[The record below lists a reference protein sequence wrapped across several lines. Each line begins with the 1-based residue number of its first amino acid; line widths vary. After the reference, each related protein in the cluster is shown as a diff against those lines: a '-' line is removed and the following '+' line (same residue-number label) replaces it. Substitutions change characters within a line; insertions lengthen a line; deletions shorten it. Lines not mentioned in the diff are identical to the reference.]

1 MSKKIAVYSG
11 TFDPITLGHL
21 DIVTRAATMFD
32 QVIIA
37 VAVAHHKKTL
47 FTLEERIAQVQST
60 CAASKNVTVMPFVGL
75 IVDFCKSNQASII
88 VRGIRNSTDLD
99 YETQMAAMNKK
110 MLASVESV
118 FLLPTSNVQCISS
131 TLVREIAKLGGDVSE
146 MVSSNVRLALLDRA
160 APLASPTSPTSHT

>member
-21 DIVTRAATMFD
+21 DIVTRAAMMFD
-32 QVIIA
+32 EVVIA

-47 FTLEERIAQVQST
+47 FTLEERIALTQTACEGSP
-60 CAASKNVTVMPFVGL
+60 NVTVLPFDGL
-75 IVDFCKSNQASII
+75 VVDFCKAHQASII
-88 VRGIRNSTDLD
+88 VRGIRNGTDLD

-110 MLASVESV
+110 MLQSVESV

-146 MVSSNVRLALLDRA
+146 MVSSNVRVALLERTTPRA
-160 APLASPTSPTSHT
+160 

>member
-32 QVIIA
+32 EVIIA

-47 FTLEERIAQVQST
+47 FTLDERINLTKAACKNST
-60 CAASKNVTVMPFVGL
+60 NVVVVPFDGL
-75 IVDFCKSNQASII
+75 LVDFCKAKNASII

-110 MLASVESV
+110 MLPSVESV

-131 TLVREIAKLGGDVSE
+131 TLVREISKLGGDVSE
-146 MVSSNVRLALLDRA
+146 MVSLNVLTALGQK
-160 APLASPTSPTSHT
+160 

>member
-21 DIVTRAATMFD
+21 DIVTRAAMMFD
-32 QVIIA
+32 EVVIA

-47 FTLEERIAQVQST
+47 FTIEERIALTQTACEGSP
-60 CAASKNVTVMPFVGL
+60 NVTVLSFDGL
-75 IVDFCKSNQASII
+75 VVDFCKAHQASII
-88 VRGIRNSTDLD
+88 VRGIRNGTDLD

-110 MLASVESV
+110 MLQSVESV

-146 MVSSNVRLALLDRA
+146 MVSSNVRVALLERTTSRA
-160 APLASPTSPTSHT
+160 

>member
-21 DIVTRAATMFD
+21 DIVTRAAMMFD
-32 QVIIA
+32 EVVIA

-47 FTLEERIAQVQST
+47 FTIEERIALTQTACKGSP
-60 CAASKNVTVMPFVGL
+60 NVTVLPFDGL
-75 IVDFCKSNQASII
+75 VVDFCKAHQASII
-88 VRGIRNSTDLD
+88 VRGIRNGTDLD

-110 MLASVESV
+110 MLQSVESV

-146 MVSSNVRLALLDRA
+146 MVSSNVRVALLERTTPRA
-160 APLASPTSPTSHT
+160 